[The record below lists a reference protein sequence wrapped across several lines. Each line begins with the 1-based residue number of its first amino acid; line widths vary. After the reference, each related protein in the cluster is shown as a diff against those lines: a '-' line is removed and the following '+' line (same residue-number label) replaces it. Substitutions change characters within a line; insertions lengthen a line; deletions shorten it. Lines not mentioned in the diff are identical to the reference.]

1 MIDFSKI
8 PKDKIVSIRIP
19 DRGCAEFF
27 LDEMRMEFPEKVGG
41 WPYGLLSLEHD
52 IDGTVY
58 IPHFEC
64 KLGMTYATAA
74 WAVEHKYPI
83 IEWQDII
90 SAVDEFDIEL
100 SEMSLDML
108 FG

>member
-8 PKDKIVSIRIP
+8 PKDKIVAIRIP
-19 DRGCAEFF
+19 DRECAEFF

-41 WPYGLLSLEHD
+41 WLRGLLNIEHD

-64 KLGMTYATAA
+64 GLGMTYATAT

-90 SAVDEFDIEL
+90 SAVDELGITPSD
-100 SEMSLDML
+100 MSLDQL
-108 FG
+108 FN